1 MKAIVIGAGIVG
13 SSVTYRLSEAGVDVT
28 VLEAGRIAGGTSGTS
43 FAWINSNNKPPRAY
57 HDLNVAG
64 MSAHRRI
71 KEEFGGKAPWLHE
84 TGNLEWRSD
93 PAQRAAQLEKV
104 ERLKSWDYPVELLT
118 VKQLTE
124 LEPDIDP
131 ESVGDA
137 TIAFYPGEGYVDPA
151 VYSAS
156 MLQVARRR
164 GAKIICGAKVAD
176 LMTKGGRVVGVK
188 LADSRE
194 FTADI
199 VVNCTG
205 RWVNEIAREQAF
217 HIPMASNVG
226 FLVFTPSAG
235 TTLQRP
241 LHTDDISVRPDGAG
255 RLMVRRE
262 DLDRAVTID
271 TKPSPALEPAREAVR
286 RAAKILPALAG
297 CEPEAARIT
306 IRPSPADGH
315 SAVGPVPG
323 IDGFY
328 MVITHSGVTLGAFLG
343 AAVADEI
350 AKGITRAELE
360 VFRPSRFHNQQ
371 HRIANNY

>member
-1 MKAIVIGAGIVG
+1 M
-13 SSVTYRLSEAGVDVT
+13 
-28 VLEAGRIAGGTSGTS
+28 
-43 FAWINSNNKPPRAY
+43 
-57 HDLNVAG
+57 
-64 MSAHRRI
+64 
-71 KEEFGGKAPWLHE
+71 
-84 TGNLEWRSD
+84 
-93 PAQRAAQLEKV
+93 
-104 ERLKSWDYPVELLT
+104 ELLT
-118 VKQLTE
+118 LKQLTE

-137 TIAFYPGEGYVDPA
+137 TIAYYPVEGYVDPA

-156 MLQVARRR
+156 MLQASRRR
-164 GAKIICGAKVAD
+164 GTKIICGAKVTD
-176 LMTKGGRVVGVK
+176 LVTKGGCVVGVE
-188 LADSRE
+188 LADGKKLM
-194 FTADI
+194 ADI
-199 VVNCTG
+199 VVNCAG

-241 LHTDDISVRPDGAG
+241 FHTDDISVRPDGAG

-262 DLDRAVTID
+262 DLDRAVTFD

-286 RAAKILPALAG
+286 RAAIILPALAG

-315 SAVGPVPG
+315 SAVGTLPG

-343 AAVADEI
+343 TAVADEI
-350 AKGITRAELE
+350 AKGITRTELE
-360 VFRPSRFHNQQ
+360 VFRPSRFHNQL
-371 HRIANNY
+371 HSPASHA